1 MRKYFGSRQF
11 NGQLL
16 KLAMPI
22 MIQNVINSSLNF
34 IDNLMVG
41 QLGSAVIGG
50 IAASNRF
57 FAIMNSGTASITG
70 TCGIFISQFYGANN
84 EEKIKESFRIA
95 IWISFLLMI
104 PFLIGAWFFP
114 NLIISFF
121 IDDPQIIDVG
131 VRYMRIMGFSYI
143 PLCYSSAVG
152 SAMRSIGKPK
162 MPMTICG
169 ISVTIKLLLNFIFM
183 FGAFGMPG
191 MGVEGAAAA
200 TVITRFIEAGLY
212 AAAMKINA
220 FVFATKLREMHQIT
234 WPLLKRIVYKAVP
247 FYLNDMLWQA
257 SNSVILKCFGTRGE
271 LNYSAYAIAST
282 IMDIFHTFDGGIG
295 SAVTVFISQKLG
307 NGDLKHA
314 QKSGYQAKGFSMSA
328 AVILFIMMLC
338 SCTII
343 PVIYSGSPAEV
354 ISVSQ
359 KLILLQ
365 SAGFLFYEL
374 SMMNY
379 YIFKAGGDTRSIVI
393 MDCGLVWIIHVPL
406 LVGVAYYTG
415 LNIYA
420 LMGVNIF
427 AEMVKFLVAT
437 GLFKQEHWIK
447 NLAKS

>member
-1 MRKYFGSRQF
+1 
-11 NGQLL
+11 
-16 KLAMPI
+16 
-22 MIQNVINSSLNF
+22 
-34 IDNLMVG
+34 
-41 QLGSAVIGG
+41 
-50 IAASNRF
+50 
-57 FAIMNSGTASITG
+57 
-70 TCGIFISQFYGANN
+70 
-84 EEKIKESFRIA
+84 
-95 IWISFLLMI
+95 
-104 PFLIGAWFFP
+104 
-114 NLIISFF
+114 
-121 IDDPQIIDVG
+121 
-131 VRYMRIMGFSYI
+131 
-143 PLCYSSAVG
+143 
-152 SAMRSIGKPK
+152 
-162 MPMTICG
+162 
-169 ISVTIKLLLNFIFM
+169 
-183 FGAFGMPG
+183 
-191 MGVEGAAAA
+191 
-200 TVITRFIEAGLY
+200 
-212 AAAMKINA
+212 
-220 FVFATKLREMHQIT
+220 
-234 WPLLKRIVYKAVP
+234 
-247 FYLNDMLWQA
+247 
-257 SNSVILKCFGTRGE
+257 
-271 LNYSAYAIAST
+271 
-282 IMDIFHTFDGGIG
+282 MDIFHTFDGGIG

-343 PVIYSGSPAEV
+343 PVVYSGSPAEV

-359 KLILLQ
+359 KLILQ

-427 AEMVKFLVAT
+427 AEMVKFLAAT